1 MFLIG
6 SAFSTFSLILNSR
19 GLILVT
25 FGALFGVLGSCWLL
39 AGCKG
44 CLGWP
49 GWLARG
55 IPGSR
60 QCAQVVVKGSSRGPT
75 VNYQTVS
82 PHTIN
87 HLTVY
92 PHTINMYICIHSDY
106 TSDIQTVCPQSR
118 SVAWWPSG
126 GRRMTGSAQTQSGA
140 GRFVSVPE
148 AAYFPP
154 R

>member
-1 MFLIG
+1 M
-6 SAFSTFSLILNSR
+6 
-19 GLILVT
+19 T
-25 FGALFGVLGSCWLL
+25 FGVLFGVLGSCWLL

-60 QCAQVVVKGSSRGPT
+60 ARAQGRVKRSLPGPT

-82 PHTIN
+82 PHTLN

-106 TSDIQTVCPQSR
+106 TSDIQTVYPQSGR
-118 SVAWWPSG
+118 AAWWPQGCRRIWESYPVHSFEVSRAGVVLGTLG
-126 GRRMTGSAQTQSGA
+126 GSIRTDRRL
-140 GRFVSVPE
+140 
-148 AAYFPP
+148 
-154 R
+154 

>member
-1 MFLIG
+1 M
-6 SAFSTFSLILNSR
+6 
-19 GLILVT
+19 ILVT
-25 FGALFGVLGSCWLL
+25 FGVLFGVLGSCWLL

-60 QCAQVVVKGSSRGPT
+60 QCAQVRVKRFLPGPT

-82 PHTIN
+82 PHTLN

-92 PHTINMYICIHSDY
+92 PHTINICIY
-106 TSDIQTVCPQSR
+106 LYIQTIQVTFRLYTLSVPSQPGGPQ
-118 SVAWWPSG
+118 G
-126 GRRMTGSAQTQSGA
+126 GRRILNLHLRPERLKTSCRARA
-140 GRFVSVPE
+140 GDLRGGL
-148 AAYFPP
+148 
-154 R
+154 